1 MRFRVSRHLYASPC
15 RRDEKHGRVIGFQG
29 AEPEP
34 PRMLSLRRRSLPSM
48 IVLLT
53 AAAMALWPLAAH
65 AHYEFDRET
74 RPRGTP

>member
-1 MRFRVSRHLYASPC
+1 
-15 RRDEKHGRVIGFQG
+15 
-29 AEPEP
+29 
-34 PRMLSLRRRSLPSM
+34 MLSLRRRSLPSM